1 MPLFQVV
8 HTVTT
13 VIFAD
18 NETQAEALARDGFT
32 ALPVEVLEDAEI
44 ECVQNGHDG
53 DYDGVEEVV

>member
-44 ECVQNGHDG
+44 ECVQHDHDSG
-53 DYDGVEEVV
+53 DGVEEAV

>member
-13 VIFAD
+13 LIFAD
-18 NETQAEALARDGFT
+18 NETQAEALARDGYA

-44 ECVQNGHDG
+44 ECVQHDH
-53 DYDGVEEVV
+53 DGVEEVV